1 MRKLFIICALL
12 FCLGTA
18 SAQQKF
24 SVASPDGKLK
34 LVLDIAPEKVAYSVK
49 YGKQQLLEDS
59 RLGFEFDS
67 GEFGAGLKAGKVQR
81 RKIDEAYELVVGK
94 VRRARNYCN
103 EMTVPLVERNG
114 KERTVN
120 LVVRA
125 FDDGIAF
132 RYEFP
137 EQKAWDSYVMY
148 DERTQF
154 NLQGNPMAL
163 LMYLPGYVN
172 THEGVYSHV
181 RYDKVARKR
190 LIEMPATF
198 EFDNGVA
205 VAITEAAIRDYA
217 GMYLMKEK
225 GGLVGKLSPKLGQ
238 EKIKVETDSFP
249 HRTPWRVISVADRV
263 GGLLETN
270 ILTSLNEPCR
280 IEDTSW
286 IKPCRT
292 TFTWWNGNVV
302 PDSTFSPGNNFD
314 TNKYYIDFAARNGLD
329 AHGIYGYAETPWYY
343 DDNFNFGWAGPNA
356 DVTKPIPCLNMP
368 RIVEYARSKGVGIHL
383 WVHWRPLYD
392 KLEEAFALYE
402 GWGVKGLMVD
412 FMDRND
418 QEMIR
423 IQEEILECAAR
434 HRLFIQFHGSSKP
447 SGLVRTYPNEFTREG
462 TLNYEVCKWDTL
474 VNADH
479 DIAIPF
485 TRMLAGATD
494 YHLGGFRALP
504 RSEFKIQYVNP
515 HVMSTRCHML
525 AMYVVLENHLTSLC
539 DTPKAYEGQ
548 PGFEVLRTV
557 LLASLLS
564 IWGLTSCEN
573 SDTDKV
579 NSYNLEVNLSQNEIT
594 AINGIISIKVSIKEF
609 DQLAYLVINKIN
621 DTNNISE
628 KYIKSN
634 LSPEYIFEYI
644 IKKDDSSTFYF
655 EFIAV
660 DNNNQ
665 SSEISKLIVNK
676 GIVNYSRELKFSNL
690 KCVSRITGAEINGTN
705 GLPIVEFEVNNRTN
719 ELYNVGGTDL
729 GIVWE
734 LQPGHYGFFF
744 GDTFGSDFYP
754 NFVNPGPNGSNWRS
768 NVLLFSDDQDLS
780 DGLTINGAAM
790 DESGKN
796 AREICYGG
804 KDGSGNGDW
813 TSIPTAAIRANGID
827 YVHYM
832 NIRNWAGWITNFSSL
847 YKSSDNG
854 ITWTRCQNVKFGS
867 TSNFG
872 QVSYFKK
879 DGYIYMVGTITGRDN
894 KPHLARFLEENIEN
908 QTEYEF
914 WNGSGWIKGN
924 ETAATPL
931 FNDISGELSIAY
943 HPEFKK
949 WILLY
954 FNSTRYDISFRTADH
969 IIGEWSKPQKLV
981 DGWQYSQLYG
991 SYIHP
996 ISLKGNILYF
1006 IMSMWLPYNTY
1017 LMSAELKCNP

>member
-1 MRKLFIICALL
+1 M
-12 FCLGTA
+12 
-18 SAQQKF
+18 
-24 SVASPDGKLK
+24 
-34 LVLDIAPEKVAYSVK
+34 
-49 YGKQQLLEDS
+49 
-59 RLGFEFDS
+59 
-67 GEFGAGLKAGKVQR
+67 
-81 RKIDEAYELVVGK
+81 
-94 VRRARNYCN
+94 
-103 EMTVPLVERNG
+103 
-114 KERTVN
+114 
-120 LVVRA
+120 
-125 FDDGIAF
+125 
-132 RYEFP
+132 
-137 EQKAWDSYVMY
+137 
-148 DERTQF
+148 
-154 NLQGNPMAL
+154 
-163 LMYLPGYVN
+163 
-172 THEGVYSHV
+172 
-181 RYDKVARKR
+181 ARKR

-557 LLASLLS
+557 PGTWDEIRVPLARMNEHVTVARRSGSDWWVGSL
-564 IWGLTSCEN
+564 N
-573 SDTDKV
+573 
-579 NSYNLEVNLSQNEIT
+579 
-594 AINGIISIKVSIKEF
+594 NGTE
-609 DQLAYLVINKIN
+609 
-621 DTNNISE
+621 
-628 KYIKSN
+628 
-634 LSPEYIFEYI
+634 
-644 IKKDDSSTFYF
+644 
-655 EFIAV
+655 
-660 DNNNQ
+660 
-665 SSEISKLIVNK
+665 
-676 GIVNYSRELKFSNL
+676 RNL
-690 KCVSRITGAEINGTN
+690 KLKLDFLSEGDYQATIYTDAEDVDRN
-705 GLPIVEFEVNNRTN
+705 PNNLDRLVRKVTRKDII
-719 ELYNVGGTDL
+719 ELNL
-729 GIVWE
+729 
-734 LQPGHYGFFF
+734 
-744 GDTFGSDFYP
+744 
-754 NFVNPGPNGSNWRS
+754 
-768 NVLLFSDDQDLS
+768 
-780 DGLTINGAAM
+780 A
-790 DESGKN
+790 
-796 AREICYGG
+796 
-804 KDGSGNGDW
+804 KDGG
-813 TSIPTAAIRANGID
+813 ALLHIR
-827 YVHYM
+827 
-832 NIRNWAGWITNFSSL
+832 RL
-847 YKSSDNG
+847 
-854 ITWTRCQNVKFGS
+854 
-867 TSNFG
+867 
-872 QVSYFKK
+872 
-879 DGYIYMVGTITGRDN
+879 
-894 KPHLARFLEENIEN
+894 
-908 QTEYEF
+908 
-914 WNGSGWIKGN
+914 
-924 ETAATPL
+924 
-931 FNDISGELSIAY
+931 
-943 HPEFKK
+943 
-949 WILLY
+949 
-954 FNSTRYDISFRTADH
+954 
-969 IIGEWSKPQKLV
+969 
-981 DGWQYSQLYG
+981 
-991 SYIHP
+991 
-996 ISLKGNILYF
+996 
-1006 IMSMWLPYNTY
+1006 
-1017 LMSAELKCNP
+1017 

>member
-1 MRKLFIICALL
+1 MKKRMSVILALTMAATTM
-12 FCLGTA
+12 FSAVPAMAKDGDVVNITIWSPTDREQVEAWWTEKIAEWNEANPNIQVSREAIDRSDSYAYDNKIATA
-18 SAQQKF
+18 VTSNDLPDIFYVDGPQVSYYAANGISIPLNDYFTEDDLSDFVPSSIAQNTYDGQLYAIGATES
-24 SVASPDGKLK
+24 SVAFYYNKDYLKECGVDTDDLDSRTLDNPITWDEMAEIAEKCTTDNYVGTHIIMDHGEGLPYALEPMYISEGKDYISEDGK
-34 LVLDIAPEKVAYSVK
+34 
-49 YGKQQLLEDS
+49 
-59 RLGFEFDS
+59 
-67 GEFGAGLKAGKVQR
+67 
-81 RKIDEAYELVVGK
+81 EA
-94 VRRARNYCN
+94 
-103 EMTVPLVERNG
+103 
-114 KERTVN
+114 
-120 LVVRA
+120 
-125 FDDGIAF
+125 D
-132 RYEFP
+132 
-137 EQKAWDSYVMY
+137 
-148 DERTQF
+148 
-154 NLQGNPMAL
+154 
-163 LMYLPGYVN
+163 GYVN
-172 THEGVYSHV
+172 SEEAVKTTSYLA
-181 RYDKVARKR
+181 D
-190 LIEMPATF
+190 LIAKGYANIEPITD
-198 EFDNGVA
+198 EFLNGG

-557 LLASLLS
+557 PGTWDEIRVPLARMNEHVTVARRSGSDWWVGSL
-564 IWGLTSCEN
+564 N
-573 SDTDKV
+573 
-579 NSYNLEVNLSQNEIT
+579 
-594 AINGIISIKVSIKEF
+594 
-609 DQLAYLVINKIN
+609 
-621 DTNNISE
+621 
-628 KYIKSN
+628 
-634 LSPEYIFEYI
+634 
-644 IKKDDSSTFYF
+644 
-655 EFIAV
+655 
-660 DNNNQ
+660 
-665 SSEISKLIVNK
+665 
-676 GIVNYSRELKFSNL
+676 
-690 KCVSRITGAEINGTN
+690 NGTERDLKLELDFLSE
-705 GLPIVEFEVNNRTN
+705 GDYQATIYTDAEDVERNPNNLDRQVRKVTRKDII
-719 ELYNVGGTDL
+719 ELNL
-729 GIVWE
+729 
-734 LQPGHYGFFF
+734 
-744 GDTFGSDFYP
+744 
-754 NFVNPGPNGSNWRS
+754 
-768 NVLLFSDDQDLS
+768 
-780 DGLTINGAAM
+780 A
-790 DESGKN
+790 
-796 AREICYGG
+796 
-804 KDGSGNGDW
+804 KDGG
-813 TSIPTAAIRANGID
+813 ALLHIR
-827 YVHYM
+827 
-832 NIRNWAGWITNFSSL
+832 RL
-847 YKSSDNG
+847 
-854 ITWTRCQNVKFGS
+854 
-867 TSNFG
+867 
-872 QVSYFKK
+872 
-879 DGYIYMVGTITGRDN
+879 
-894 KPHLARFLEENIEN
+894 
-908 QTEYEF
+908 
-914 WNGSGWIKGN
+914 
-924 ETAATPL
+924 
-931 FNDISGELSIAY
+931 
-943 HPEFKK
+943 
-949 WILLY
+949 
-954 FNSTRYDISFRTADH
+954 
-969 IIGEWSKPQKLV
+969 
-981 DGWQYSQLYG
+981 
-991 SYIHP
+991 
-996 ISLKGNILYF
+996 
-1006 IMSMWLPYNTY
+1006 
-1017 LMSAELKCNP
+1017 